1 MKNMLFKTL
10 AAAIALSVIMAY
22 FSLTAAAVT
31 SANYTPTS
39 CQSITIKTGSGLSTP
54 SVTFKATSDI
64 YGYSPKLLL
73 TVNPAVNGKTVYYV
87 QGYFNTVTST
97 LKLDKNKTYTVTVK
111 VAPWNAS
118 PISPYSTSGKWWISD
133 TNNVARYY

>member
-1 MKNMLFKTL
+1 MKRNIKRMVALVMAL
-10 AAAIALSVIMAY
+10 AMVLTYFTVIASAATSGKY
-22 FSLTAAAVT
+22 TA
-31 SANYTPTS
+31 SS
-39 CQSITIKTGSGLSTP
+39 CQTITIKTGSGWSTP
-54 SVTFKATSDI
+54 SVTFKASSDI

-111 VAPWNAS
+111 VAPWKAS
-118 PISPYSTSGKWWISD
+118 PISPYSTSGTWWVNAI
-133 TNNVARYY
+133 NNVVSYY